1 MLNARVAL
9 VRDNAIHPTQRLTVE
24 FLELASRKT
33 PNQHFNGCYLLCKY
47 SVESIETIPLN
58 RNGASP

>member
-33 PNQHFNGCYLLCKY
+33 PN
-47 SVESIETIPLN
+47 
-58 RNGASP
+58 